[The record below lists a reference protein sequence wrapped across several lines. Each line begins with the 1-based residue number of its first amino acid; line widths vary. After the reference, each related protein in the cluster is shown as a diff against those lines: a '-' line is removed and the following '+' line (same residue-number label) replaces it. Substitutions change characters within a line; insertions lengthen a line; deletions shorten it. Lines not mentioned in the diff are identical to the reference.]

1 MLKKI
6 SVILQTYNEVEN
18 VIPIYEEIKKIFD
31 NRLNEYDYEILFTDN
46 HSEDGTI
53 DKIKEICRKDNCVK
67 AIINAKNFRGGSG
80 TNALCN
86 VSGDCVILM
95 ASDFQ
100 DPPECIYK
108 FVKEWEKGYK
118 IVIGIKKKSETSKVM
133 HFIRGCYYKL
143 MNKITSVEQIE
154 HFTGFGLYDREFLN
168 IINENNGP
176 LPYIRG
182 FVAKY
187 GYKIKKIDFIQP
199 NRKSG
204 VSSNKFFRC
213 LILQ

>member
-1 MLKKI
+1 M
-6 SVILQTYNEVEN
+6 
-18 VIPIYEEIKKIFD
+18 
-31 NRLNEYDYEILFTDN
+31 
-46 HSEDGTI
+46 G
-53 DKIKEICRKDNCVK
+53 
-67 AIINAKNFRGGSG
+67 
-80 TNALCN
+80 
-86 VSGDCVILM
+86 
-95 ASDFQ
+95 
-100 DPPECIYK
+100 
-108 FVKEWEKGYK
+108 KGYK

-187 GYKIKKIDFIQP
+187 GYKIK
-199 NRKSG
+199 R
-204 VSSNKFFRC
+204 
-213 LILQ
+213 LILYNLIAKVEFLQTSFFVV

>member
-86 VSGDCVILM
+86 VSGDCVILRHLI
-95 ASDFQ
+95 F
-100 DPPECIYK
+100 
-108 FVKEWEKGYK
+108 K
-118 IVIGIKKKSETSKVM
+118 ILLNV
-133 HFIRGCYYKL
+133 FINL
-143 MNKITSVEQIE
+143 
-154 HFTGFGLYDREFLN
+154 
-168 IINENNGP
+168 
-176 LPYIRG
+176 
-182 FVAKY
+182 
-187 GYKIKKIDFIQP
+187 
-199 NRKSG
+199 
-204 VSSNKFFRC
+204 
-213 LILQ
+213 